1 MSSWRH
7 ESSFADYLA
16 QDEVEAVRNSP
27 RQPQTIQQ
35 RHVVL
40 QTVIN
45 SLQQLRPYLAGSET
59 ELSWTAQLLD
69 YVQRLQGSE
78 PAKSTEEQ
86 FNHMY
91 VLRKWLLWVPT
102 VLLQGQRPQGP
113 AMLAVAYFY
122 ATALELEPLFPEI
135 GAECAVMAI
144 KPLEKILQITN
155 TMQMEHGFNR
165 NIQHIATL
173 MEFPRQAAVS
183 FRNRTTVWAQPQ
195 LSPQTTPTYQQRSYM
210 DALQFDLENASYGMG
225 NISPAF
231 APSPLHFQPPQ
242 LPSSGSHSP
251 FLEVPSQRSSSY
263 GGFGYNTSEWGAMP
277 SPGFP
282 PTPYNAQDEDVFG
295 YDASLRSGFV
305 AGPPTVWT

>member
-1 MSSWRH
+1 MHALLSFSASHFAWESKSTEVRELSIEHGGIALRGLHDAIGNFSRSNADGVLAGSLLLISQATDWRSWSSLKAGIRSVRAAMSSWRH

-86 FNHMY
+86 FNH
-91 VLRKWLLWVPT
+91 
-102 VLLQGQRPQGP
+102 
-113 AMLAVAYFY
+113 
-122 ATALELEPLFPEI
+122 I
-135 GAECAVMAI
+135 
-144 KPLEKILQITN
+144 
-155 TMQMEHGFNR
+155 
-165 NIQHIATL
+165 
-173 MEFPRQAAVS
+173 
-183 FRNRTTVWAQPQ
+183 
-195 LSPQTTPTYQQRSYM
+195 
-210 DALQFDLENASYGMG
+210 
-225 NISPAF
+225 
-231 APSPLHFQPPQ
+231 
-242 LPSSGSHSP
+242 
-251 FLEVPSQRSSSY
+251 QRSSSY